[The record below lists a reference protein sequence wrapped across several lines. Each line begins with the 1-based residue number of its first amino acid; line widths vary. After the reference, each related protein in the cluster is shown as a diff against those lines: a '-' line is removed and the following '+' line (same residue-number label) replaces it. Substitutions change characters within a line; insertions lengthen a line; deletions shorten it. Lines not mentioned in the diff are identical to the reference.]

1 MTLKSTL
8 LATLTT
14 LSLASGVL
22 AADAIVVDDAY
33 ARSSGKSAK
42 AGAAFM
48 MIENHSDTDD
58 RLIGATSDVA
68 GRVEL
73 HTHKIDEN
81 GVAKMMQVE
90 EGFSIP
96 AGETH
101 MLKRGGDHVMF
112 MGLKAPFE
120 QGATVPV
127 TLIFEQAGEVVIEIP
142 VDLERK
148 DDGGHGSHS
157 N

>member
-14 LSLASGVL
+14 LSLTSVAF
-22 AADAIVVDDAY
+22 AADVIVVDDAY
-33 ARSSGKSAK
+33 ARSSGKAAK

-48 MIENHSDTDD
+48 IIENNGDTDD
-58 RLIGATSDVA
+58 RLISVTSDVA

-73 HTHKIDEN
+73 HTHEIDAN
-81 GVAKMMQVE
+81 GVAKMVHVE
-90 EGFSIP
+90 EGFAIP

-112 MGLKAPFE
+112 MGLTDPFE
-120 QGATVPV
+120 HGATIPV
-127 TLIFEQAGEVVIEIP
+127 TLVFENAGEVEIEIP

-148 DDGGHGSHS
+148 DKHGH
-157 N
+157 